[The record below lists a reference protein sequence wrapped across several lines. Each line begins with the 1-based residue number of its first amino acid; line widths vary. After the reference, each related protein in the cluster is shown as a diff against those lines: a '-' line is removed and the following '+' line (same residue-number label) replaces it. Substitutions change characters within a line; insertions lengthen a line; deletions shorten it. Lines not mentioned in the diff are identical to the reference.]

1 MHNEAEQ
8 AVGFRPVDEIRGR
21 LGVDEAVAQDLA
33 SIFVACPIPG
43 VDRQTSLA
51 DFMSS
56 PHGQEKASQILD
68 IASKAINE
76 GATPEQSM
84 ERALGFSAVQ
94 DHETGKLTR
103 VDVTPQEATSR
114 TGVVSKKK

>member
-43 VDRQTSLA
+43 V